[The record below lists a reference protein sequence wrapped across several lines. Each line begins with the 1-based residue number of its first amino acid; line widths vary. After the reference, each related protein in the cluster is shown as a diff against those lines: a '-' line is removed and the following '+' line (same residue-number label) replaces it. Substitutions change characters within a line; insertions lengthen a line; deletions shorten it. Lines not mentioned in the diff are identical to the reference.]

1 MIARTILTAVPY
13 VFCFLLA
20 LGIAVAI
27 MMKRPVV
34 EGFAVKDLTKIPW
47 WAWIAMGLLWMLVVY
62 LIADGDSL
70 RSKIKQVASGR
81 FGVTTEYLRSAIT
94 LSSFLYAFSIF
105 SNSLPLLRVVRAY
118 GRGCGRERE
127 RVLDWG

>member
-47 WAWIAMGLLWMLVVY
+47 WAWIAMGLLWMLGVY
-62 LIADGDSL
+62 LIADGSPRCERLGGVFDL
-70 RSKIKQVASGR
+70 YGDCMIKGKSQ
-81 FGVTTEYLRSAIT
+81 
-94 LSSFLYAFSIF
+94 
-105 SNSLPLLRVVRAY
+105 
-118 GRGCGRERE
+118 
-127 RVLDWG
+127 